1 MTSLEKKMKDLA
13 MKFDFNKIPNF
24 FLGKYYSIF
33 LLCVLIY
40 VIGYEM
46 YVGFER
52 GYVTIDQGLWIAV
65 VFMLNLMQIPYWK
78 EYFKK

>member
-1 MTSLEKKMKDLA
+1 
-13 MKFDFNKIPNF
+13 
-24 FLGKYYSIF
+24 
-33 LLCVLIY
+33 
-40 VIGYEM
+40 VIGFEM

>member
-1 MTSLEKKMKDLA
+1 
-13 MKFDFNKIPNF
+13 MKFDFDKIPNF

-40 VIGYEM
+40 MIGFEM

-52 GYVTIDQGLWIAV
+52 GYVTTDQGLTIAV
-65 VFMLNLMQIPYWK
+65 VFMFNLIQIPFWK